1 MKELFSTGSGIL
13 GTSFDIGDPP
23 KTKIAGIFGIS
34 TSDDEE
40 AGWRSYALLAK
51 EYLPQDAEFV
61 EGLTMIILFT
71 FALGHLLRIGLFAL
85 PLFNFLTK
93 NSQ

>member
-1 MKELFSTGSGIL
+1 
-13 GTSFDIGDPP
+13 
-23 KTKIAGIFGIS
+23 
-34 TSDDEE
+34 
-40 AGWRSYALLAK
+40 
-51 EYLPQDAEFV
+51 
-61 EGLTMIILFT
+61 MIISFT